1 MRKLLDFLKT
11 KDNKGPKSKQKQL
24 ENIVVFI
31 IILII
36 TVLIINNIMKSD
48 KKEAKDNKADT
59 SKVLASTENTSSEE
73 NLEERLAD
81 ILESMAG
88 VGKVKVLIKYSETS
102 SIVPIYNET
111 TSESKTEETD
121 SDGGN
126 KNTVQTDVKKEIVY
140 SDENGNS
147 QIITKKVDMPVIE
160 GAIITAQGA
169 SNSNIKA
176 SIVSAVEAITGLA
189 THKIQVFEMNN

>member
-1 MRKLLDFLKT
+1 MLDFLKT
-11 KDNKGPKSKQKQL
+11 KDNKEPKSKQKQL

-48 KKEAKDNKADT
+48 KKEAKDNETDT
-59 SKVLASTENTSSEE
+59 SKVLASTENASSEE

-81 ILESMAG
+81 ILESIAG